1 MTDRE
6 EIVTGLTDQL
16 RAKILKSFPA
26 GIADAVLLYTPAMMR
41 LAMDELIAVVKRLAV
56 GDWRG
61 VQDTLHE
68 KMTVQELAV
77 EKQKLAELTKELATA
92 QGEFL
97 NALQNIMLA
106 ALKGALAAAFAAAA
120 F

>member
-1 MTDRE
+1 MTDQE

-16 RAKILKSFPA
+16 RAKILKRFPA

-41 LAMDELIAVVKRLAV
+41 LAMDEVIAVARWLAV
-56 GDWRG
+56 RDWRS
-61 VQDTLHE
+61 VQDTLRE

-97 NALQNIMLA
+97 NGL
-106 ALKGALAAAFAAAA
+106 
-120 F
+120 